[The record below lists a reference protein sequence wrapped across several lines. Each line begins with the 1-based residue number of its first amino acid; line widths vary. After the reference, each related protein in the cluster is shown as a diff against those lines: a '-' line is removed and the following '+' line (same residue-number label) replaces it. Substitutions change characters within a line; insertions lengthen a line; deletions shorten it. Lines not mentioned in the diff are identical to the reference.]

1 MQFFARLRR
10 RRRELRTIRRQR
22 RARDAFVVSFPKSGR
37 TWHRVM
43 LGAYLALRHGLDLR
57 DAIEPADLAARLGL
71 PRVGYEHNGAN
82 FLGDVGPDDPSVAD
96 PRLWRG
102 RRVLFLLRGPEDML
116 VSAYHHA
123 RFRARVFDGTIS
135 EFVRDPKT
143 GAEKV
148 AASWSRWSART
159 GDAEAALVQT
169 YERLHEDAEAAL
181 AETVRFFGLGEP
193 DAGTLREAVAFS
205 RFDNLRT
212 KERSGF
218 FGSDRLG
225 SGPAGDAGDTGDDR
239 ALKTREG
246 RVGGWRAHLT
256 PEDHAFIWSVFDRR
270 GSAFADIYRPSG
282 GEDISRSLADAEGAP
297 RNGASRK
304 GPGMAP
310 QRR

>member
-22 RARDAFVVSFPKSGR
+22 RERDAFVVSFPKSGR

-57 DAIEPADLAARLGL
+57 DAIEPAELAAGLGL

-102 RRVLFLLRGPEDML
+102 RRVLFLLRGPEDLL

-135 EFVRDPKT
+135 KFVRDPKT

-148 AASWSRWSART
+148 AASWARWSART
-159 GDAEAALVQT
+159 GEAEEALVQT
-169 YERLHEDAEAAL
+169 YERLHKDAEAAL

-193 DAGTLREAVAFS
+193 DAEALREAVAFS

-218 FGSDRLG
+218 FDSDRLA
-225 SGPAGDAGDTGDDR
+225 SGAVGDDR

-246 RVGGWRAHLT
+246 RVGGWRSHLT
-256 PEDHAFIWSVFDRR
+256 ADDHAFIWAVFERR
-270 GSAFADIYRPSG
+270 GSAFADIYRPSAGEAARRSPAAGLPVG
-282 GEDISRSLADAEGAP
+282 GP
-297 RNGASRK
+297 QN
-304 GPGMAP
+304 GPGVAP
-310 QRR
+310 SGR